1 MRYGSR
7 GEKMITA
14 PTNAMSRADRKVSK
28 HDNTKTF
35 EMANDFIFISI
46 YFEMK
51 SNCNWSQM
59 SLKMKKAMSVNGES
73 NEMRSTKKI
82 LINLTKSGAASLNE
96 LHASSA
102 AQVSV
107 ARCRLRDRSDSST
120 AIFASLKKRW
130 KRNAHYKSGQAN
142 DGKVSGH
149 SAAHPSPLSTGT
161 HFLISFFNKS
171 FKCWTW
177 VFQTGPWEVE
187 WFSDLKQNV
196 QKVTGQLSNI
206 SSFVNQIFHSKNYC
220 NLLQVN

>member
-1 MRYGSR
+1 
-7 GEKMITA
+7 
-14 PTNAMSRADRKVSK
+14 MSGIYNRLPNLIKWKWFHFHFNLVW
-28 HDNTKTF
+28 NEVTK
-35 EMANDFIFISI
+35 
-46 YFEMK
+46 
-51 SNCNWSQM
+51 CNWSQM
-59 SLKMKKAMSVNGES
+59 SLKMKKAMNVCKWREQR
-73 NEMRSTKKI
+73 NEKHKKI
-82 LINLTKSGAASLNE
+82 IINLTKSGAASLNE

-120 AIFASLKKRW
+120 GIFASLKKRW

-220 NLLQVN
+220 DLWQVN